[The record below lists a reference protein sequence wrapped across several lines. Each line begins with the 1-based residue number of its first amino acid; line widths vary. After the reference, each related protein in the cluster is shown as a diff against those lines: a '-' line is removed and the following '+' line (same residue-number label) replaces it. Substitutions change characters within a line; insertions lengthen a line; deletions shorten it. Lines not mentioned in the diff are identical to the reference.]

1 MFTCHPMVII
11 TRRSRIRERRVPRV
25 CDTAVLRTTITTST
39 LLSGSFA
46 TYSSFASLLFLCFY
60 FTTMAA
66 SRGDRKPYNVSN
78 PLFNVLG
85 GPYSLHSD
93 LVLFLCYSLTP
104 LFSDRALYLEVQ
116 TVNGFTTAL
125 LALLVRGQE
134 TTATGMV
141 SATML
146 TKHDQIQA
154 LNQARSL
161 QCQTS
166 ITRLHLR
173 I

>member
-1 MFTCHPMVII
+1 MRYSCAPYHHHHFDLAFWLIRHLFQLGFPAFPLLLLHNYGCF
-11 TRRSRIRERRVPRV
+11 TRRQETIQRKQPVIQCIGRSIL
-25 CDTAVLRTTITTST
+25 TSLRSCFVST
-39 LLSGSFA
+39 LLFN
-46 TYSSFASLLFLCFY
+46 TILFI
-60 FTTMAA
+60 
-66 SRGDRKPYNVSN
+66 
-78 PLFNVLG
+78 
-85 GPYSLHSD
+85 
-93 LVLFLCYSLTP
+93 
-104 LFSDRALYLEVQ
+104 FSDRALYLEVQ

>member
-1 MFTCHPMVII
+1 MGAGYNRPSEISDTMVIT

-46 TYSSFASLLFLCFY
+46 TYSSFSSLLSPCFS

-104 LFSDRALYLEVQ
+104 FYS
-116 TVNGFTTAL
+116 F
-125 LALLVRGQE
+125 LATEPSTSRCKRWMASRPRSWRSSCEDKKRRQQE
-134 TTATGMV
+134 WY
-141 SATML
+141 
-146 TKHDQIQA
+146 QQ
-154 LNQARSL
+154 R
-161 QCQTS
+161 C
-166 ITRLHLR
+166 
-173 I
+173 

>member
-1 MFTCHPMVII
+1 
-11 TRRSRIRERRVPRV
+11 
-25 CDTAVLRTTITTST
+25 
-39 LLSGSFA
+39 
-46 TYSSFASLLFLCFY
+46 
-60 FTTMAA
+60 MAA

-78 PLFNVLG
+78 SLFNIHWEVHTHLTLILFG
-85 GPYSLHSD
+85 SCFVSILLFNDILFIASDQAPY
-93 LVLFLCYSLTP
+93 P
-104 LFSDRALYLEVQ
+104 EVQ
-116 TVNGFTTAL
+116 TVNGFTTVL
-125 LALLVRGQE
+125 LALLVPGQE